1 MPAFENFTK
10 SETPECPTEDR
21 DQIFDEFC
29 ADRESIAALGV
40 TDEEL
45 RELSRASLL
54 GALTSTE
61 DLLFMLKQIRKAVT
75 PAERVPVNEQSIP
88 DVNAMTET
96 MRRAALAKLNES
108 DSLKARS
115 RSRAAWRRVK
125 MMLNRR
131 NHPSPSYRTD

>member
-1 MPAFENFTK
+1 MPAFEDVKK
-10 SETPECPTEDR
+10 SGTSECPNEGR
-21 DQIFDEFC
+21 DPIFDEFC
-29 ADRESIAALGV
+29 ADRETIAALGV
-40 TDEEL
+40 TDVEL

-54 GALTSTE
+54 GTLTSTD

-75 PAERVPVNEQSIP
+75 PAEPPLNEQSIS
-88 DVNAMTET
+88 DVVAMTET

-108 DSLKARS
+108 DLLKARS

>member
-1 MPAFENFTK
+1 MPAFEDVKKPET
-10 SETPECPTEDR
+10 SEYPTEGR
-21 DQIFDEFC
+21 DQILDEFC

-61 DLLFMLKQIRKAVT
+61 DVLFMLKQIRKAVR
-75 PAERVPVNEQSIP
+75 PAEPPVNEQSMS
-88 DVNAMTET
+88 DAVAMTET

-108 DSLKARS
+108 DSLKAHS
-115 RSRAAWRRVK
+115 RGGAAWRRVK

-131 NHPSPSYRTD
+131 NHRSPSYPTD

>member
-1 MPAFENFTK
+1 MPAFEDVKK
-10 SETPECPTEDR
+10 SGTSECPTEGR
-21 DQIFDEFC
+21 DPIFDEFC

-54 GALTSTE
+54 GALTTTE

-75 PAERVPVNEQSIP
+75 PVEPPVNEQSIS
-88 DVNAMTET
+88 DVIAMTET

-108 DSLKARS
+108 DSLKAHS
-115 RSRAAWRRVK
+115 RSRAVWRRVK